1 VKSGSWADH
10 QWGDF
15 VISGTGGWDWFSIQL
30 DNNTEL
36 MLYVLRDR
44 AGAASALFGSF
55 IMPDGTEQQLVLT
68 VTPQL
73 QDRELYFPGAVFAG
87 PTYWEGAVDVH
98 GSGAGSPTGVGYVEL
113 TGYAPPGPSSQ

>member
-1 VKSGSWADH
+1 MMGRRMRSTHRWMPLRGQNSRMGSICGSSTRSRRHSTTAVTSPTATRVLFYGDEASGTTVTVSDLSWADH

-30 DNNTEL
+30 ENNAEL

-55 IMPDGTEQQLVLT
+55 IMP
-68 VTPQL
+68 
-73 QDRELYFPGAVFAG
+73 
-87 PTYWEGAVDVH
+87 
-98 GSGAGSPTGVGYVEL
+98 
-113 TGYAPPGPSSQ
+113 